1 MLAVSAGRKMP
12 ERFFFFFFLII
23 YTHHTHFLLFQK
35 SMLER
40 STNDFQMQAYILL
53 GDNSGRVEGINIQIQ
68 VENGMLYNFLCKEK
82 ESS

>member
-1 MLAVSAGRKMP
+1 
-12 ERFFFFFFLII
+12 
-23 YTHHTHFLLFQK
+23 
-35 SMLER
+35 MLER